1 MERVVARRDILVIA
15 ARKVIIDKKGIIM
28 LKLIKRSTFP
38 IKAENDTNCHRGCLV
53 ILAFMMIKIRW

>member
-15 ARKVIIDKKGIIM
+15 ARKVIIDKKRHNYVE
-28 LKLIKRSTFP
+28 IKRSMFP

-53 ILAFMMIKIRW
+53 IHAFMMIKIRW